1 MPLGTL
7 KKFFPD
13 KAFGFIAPD
22 EGAGDIFAPARNL
35 IGSDENKL
43 QQGLRV
49 TFESEVE
56 ARTNKLKATSWSVLE
71 GALAAA
77 LPSPNAALAA
87 ATGTSALGLAA
98 GGYGPAFGYIDPLR
112 YSPYGLPGAIPGA
125 IPGFGAMTGAIP
137 GAFPGAFPGALIG
150 VPGLGAAPAPGSV
163 VLPPGWEQATD
174 AATGKVYYANRS
186 TGESSWTPPVAAG
199 APAPAFL
206 ATASAPAAGAPGVA
220 AAGFPGFMPAG
231 PFGAASMPAA
241 MPGVQAS
248 DPAMFPGAVAGA
260 LPAQTLPAAGTE
272 PAAQL
277 APGTELTAGA
287 PAQPAQATSDP
298 AVAVTPA
305 DAAAGTPAVPPAALP
320 AGWEQGVDAGSGK
333 TYYFNRSTGQSS
345 WTVPAS

>member
-22 EGAGDIFAPARNL
+22 EPGSGDIFAPARNL

-49 TFESEVE
+49 TYESEVE
-56 ARTNKLKATSWSVLE
+56 ARTNKMKATSWSVLE

-87 ATGTSALGLAA
+87 ATSSSALGLAA
-98 GGYGPAFGYIDPLR
+98 GGYGPALGYIDLQR
-112 YSPYGLPGAIPGA
+112 YSPYGLPQLSAGFGAIPGA
-125 IPGFGAMTGAIP
+125 MPGAIP
-137 GAFPGAFPGALIG
+137 GAFPGALVG
-150 VPGLGAAPAPGSV
+150 VPGLGAAPVPGSA

-206 ATASAPAAGAPGVA
+206 ATAGAPVAAAPGVA
-220 AAGFPGFMPAG
+220 TAGIPGFMAAG
-231 PFGAASMPAA
+231 PFGAATMPGA
-241 MPGVQAS
+241 MPGAM
-248 DPAMFPGAVAGA
+248 PAMFPGAVATA

-277 APGTELTAGA
+277 APGTEPAAGA
-287 PAQPAQATSDP
+287 PAEPAQATSDP

-305 DAAAGTPAVPPAALP
+305 DAAAGTPADPPAAIP